1 MAVHSSLLQRCFQE
15 AAHLAGPMALACLD
29 EAVESLRAAE
39 TAATRI
45 AERDA
50 ITLAWTGLMRLRGS
64 WRADYA
70 AALGHAFEANNTAQE
85 SSIRGDLLPATS
97 GHGDLSLV
105 DDAQVAQRIEFARL
119 SQQLRLQVDPVM
131 ADLDALVS
139 AAQGFDRVR
148 PENNP
153 LRPEV
158 FAKALLA
165 LIEDAPAN
173 ATIRAHWLRTLA
185 VPMGRE
191 LRGLYEKILGVLR
204 EGQLQPVSYRV
215 SAAPAGAAARGRV
228 IGSAALGAEAAGSR
242 WGELGSAQTGGG
254 WSGPGGLSGPGGA
267 AAGPGVEGG
276 GTGTAWGAMAGG
288 GGGWAPV
295 DLSQAGVASALFH
308 DFIDGRG
315 VPEAPVPLAPSY
327 YEQSAAAALVGLPP
341 LEPAG
346 AAAQALDERVW
357 GEFAQPSAR
366 AQVHAE
372 LRQRAT
378 YVQQVLGIEAVRRLV
393 GEVAQD
399 SRLLEPVREAIVALE
414 PSLLR
419 LAMVDPRF
427 FSDDTHPGRRL
438 IARVA
443 QRSLRYHDAESPGF
457 EAFFNGVRST
467 FNNLNRHQ
475 DIESGQP
482 FNSALARLESSWAR
496 TDEAETAQR
505 EAVLQG
511 LRFAEERQAL
521 ANQIAYDMSSR
532 PDLDKVPAKV
542 LDFLFGPWALAMAH
556 ARLVDTSNQIDP
568 RGFGLVVSDLVWSVK
583 RDFTLRDPAKL
594 MDMIPGMLRTLTAG
608 LNLIGLPESERQDFF
623 ETLLRLHEPVLR
635 LCRLRARRDE
645 GSAGGTLVSD
655 SAQAPLAEDLQPATP
670 EQRVPKLREQP
681 WMTPQERDRAGLE
694 DVAEPTGAAPLHEE
708 ALDSAQAPLGEGTT
722 DFGSLQ
728 GAAVSGAMPL
738 EAASA
743 AKREAMEQ
751 VLRSLVPGA
760 WVDLFARRRWRR
772 AQLTWASANGALFM
786 FISHGGRTYTMTRR
800 SLQRLLLQRL
810 LRPVD
815 TSDVVAQALEK
826 LRESAQ
832 AAAQSAGAP
841 PPASAGRTV
850 RPA

>member
-1 MAVHSSLLQRCFQE
+1 MAVQSSLLQRCFQE
-15 AAHLAGPMALACLD
+15 AARLAGPMALACLD
-29 EAVESLRAAE
+29 EAVESLRLAE
-39 TAATRI
+39 TATTRI

-50 ITLAWTGLMRLRGS
+50 LTVAWTGLLRLRGGWS
-64 WRADYA
+64 ADYA
-70 AALGHAFEANNTAQE
+70 AALARAFDASEAE
-85 SSIRGDLLPATS
+85 GEPSRRGDFAPAAAT
-97 GHGDLSLV
+97 GFGDLSLV
-105 DDAQVAQRIEFARL
+105 DDAQVAQGIEFARL

-139 AAQGFDRVR
+139 AAQGFDRVQ

-153 LRPEV
+153 LRPEA

-165 LIEDAPAN
+165 LIEDAPAD
-173 ATIRAHWLRTLA
+173 ATTRARWLRTLA

-191 LRGLYEKILGVLR
+191 LRGLYDKVLGVLR

-215 SAAPAGAAARGRV
+215 SAVPVGAAARGRV
-228 IGSAALGAEAAGSR
+228 PGSAAPGAEAAGSR
-242 WGELGSAQTGGG
+242 WGEMGSAGAGGG
-254 WSGPGGLSGPGGA
+254 WGGPGGSGGPGGG
-267 AAGPGVEGG
+267 AAGGLGAEGAG
-276 GTGTAWGAMAGG
+276 AAWGAMAGG

-295 DLSQAGVASALFH
+295 DLSQAGVAPALFH
-308 DFIDGRG
+308 DFVAGRG

-327 YEQSAAAALVGLPP
+327 YEQGAAAALAGLPP

-346 AAAQALDERVW
+346 ATAEALDERAW

-366 AQVHAE
+366 ARVHAE

-378 YVQQVLGIEAVRRLV
+378 HVQQVLGIEAVRRLV

-399 SRLLEPVREAIVALE
+399 PRLLEPVREAIVALE

-438 IARVA
+438 MARVA
-443 QRSLRYHDAESPGF
+443 QRSFRYRDAESPGF
-457 EAFFNGVRST
+457 EAFFDGVRST
-467 FNNLNRHQ
+467 FNDLNRHQ

-583 RDFTLRDPAKL
+583 RDFILRDPAKL

-608 LNLIGLPESERQDFF
+608 LNLIGLPDSERQDFF
-623 ETLLRLHEPVLR
+623 EVLLRLHEPVLR
-635 LCRLRARRDE
+635 LRRLRARRDE
-645 GSAGGTLVSD
+645 GSTGGAVVAD

-694 DVAEPTGAAPLHEE
+694 DVAAPTGAAPLHGG
-708 ALDSAQAPLGEGTT
+708 ADDSAHAPLGEGAT
-722 DFGSLQ
+722 DFGGLQ
-728 GAAVSGAMPL
+728 EATVSGAMPL
-738 EAASA
+738 EAAPA
-743 AKREAMEQ
+743 AEREAMEQ
-751 VLRSLVPGA
+751 VLRSLVPGV

-800 SLQRLLLQRL
+800 SLQRLLLQSL

-826 LRESAQ
+826 LREGAQ

-841 PPASAGRTV
+841 APAGRAV

>member
-1 MAVHSSLLQRCFQE
+1 MAVQSSLLQRCFQE
-15 AAHLAGPMALACLD
+15 AGRLAGPMALTCLD

-39 TAATRI
+39 GATTRI

-50 ITLAWTGLMRLRGS
+50 LTLAWTGLLRLRGRWS
-64 WRADYA
+64 ADYVAALAQAFEGSDREAEPSRRGDFAPA
-70 AALGHAFEANNTAQE
+70 AATGF
-85 SSIRGDLLPATS
+85 
-97 GHGDLSLV
+97 GDLSLV
-105 DDAQVAQRIEFARL
+105 DDAQVAQGIEFARL

-139 AAQGFDRVR
+139 AAQGFDRVQ

-165 LIEDAPAN
+165 LIEDSAVD
-173 ATIRAHWLRTLA
+173 ATTGARWLRTLA

-191 LRGLYEKILGVLR
+191 LRGLYEKIIAVLR

-215 SAAPAGAAARGRV
+215 SAVPVGVTARGRMPASADAGAAASRR
-228 IGSAALGAEAAGSR
+228 AEAGAQGAGG
-242 WGELGSAQTGGG
+242 WNGPGGVAGGPGTQTGGG
-254 WSGPGGLSGPGGA
+254 WGAAAVPGGA
-267 AAGPGVEGG
+267 
-276 GTGTAWGAMAGG
+276 T
-288 GGGWAPV
+288 GWAPV

-308 DFIDGRG
+308 DFIAGRG
-315 VPEAPVPLAPSY
+315 VPDAPVPLAPSY
-327 YEQSAAAALVGLPP
+327 YAQGGAMALAGLPP
-341 LEPAG
+341 LESAG
-346 AAAQALDERVW
+346 AADEALDERTW

-366 AQVHAE
+366 ARVHAE

-378 YVQQVLGIEAVRRLV
+378 HVQQVLGIEAVRRLV

-399 SRLLEPVREAIVALE
+399 PRLLDPVREAIVALE

-438 IARVA
+438 MARVA
-443 QRSLRYHDAESPGF
+443 QRSFRYRDAESPGF
-457 EAFFNGVRST
+457 EAFFDGVRST
-467 FNNLNRHQ
+467 FNDLNRHQ

-482 FNSALARLESSWAR
+482 FNSALARLEASWAH

-583 RDFTLRDPAKL
+583 RDFILRDPAKL

-608 LNLIGLPESERQDFF
+608 LTLIGLPESERQDFF
-623 ETLLRLHEPVLR
+623 EVLLRLHEPVLR
-635 LCRLRARRDE
+635 LRRLRARRDE
-645 GSAGGTLVSD
+645 GSSSGAVAVD

-694 DVAEPTGAAPLHEE
+694 EVAAPAGAAPVPGRSD
-708 ALDSAQAPLGEGTT
+708 DSAHAPLGDRAT
-722 DFGSLQ
+722 DFGGLQ
-728 GAAVSGAMPL
+728 DAAVSGAMPL
-738 EAASA
+738 EAAPA
-743 AKREAMEQ
+743 AEREAIEQ
-751 VLRSLVPGA
+751 VLRSLVPGV

-800 SLQRLLLQRL
+800 SLQRLLLQSL

-826 LRESAQ
+826 LREGAQ

-841 PPASAGRTV
+841 APAARSA

>member
-1 MAVHSSLLQRCFQE
+1 MAVQSSLLQRCFQE
-15 AAHLAGPMALACLD
+15 AVRLAGPMALTCLD

-39 TAATRI
+39 TATTRI

-50 ITLAWTGLMRLRGS
+50 LTLAWTGLLRLRGS
-64 WRADYA
+64 WSAGYA
-70 AALGHAFEANNTAQE
+70 AALERAFDASEAE
-85 SSIRGDLLPATS
+85 GEPSGRGDFAPAAAT
-97 GHGDLSLV
+97 GFGDLSLV
-105 DDAQVAQRIEFARL
+105 DDAQVAQGIEFARL

-131 ADLDALVS
+131 ADLDALLS
-139 AAQGFDRVR
+139 AAQGFDRVQ

-165 LIEDAPAN
+165 LVEEAPAD
-173 ATIRAHWLRTLA
+173 ATVRARWLRSLA
-185 VPMGRE
+185 VPLGRE
-191 LRGLYEKILGVLR
+191 LRGLYEKVLAVLR

-215 SAAPAGAAARGRV
+215 SAVPVGAAARGRAS
-228 IGSAALGAEAAGSR
+228 GSSATGAEAAGSR
-242 WGELGSAQTGGG
+242 WGELGPAGAGGG
-254 WSGPGGLSGPGGA
+254 WGGA
-267 AAGPGVEGG
+267 GGSGGGGAGGFGPEGG
-276 GTGTAWGAMAGG
+276 GAGTAWGAVGG
-288 GGGWAPV
+288 GDGGSGGWAPM
-295 DLSQAGVASALFH
+295 DLSQAGVAPALFH
-308 DFIDGRG
+308 DFLAGRG

-327 YEQSAAAALVGLPP
+327 YEQGAAAALAGLPP

-346 AAAQALDERVW
+346 AAAEVLDERTW
-357 GEFAQPSAR
+357 GEFAQPLAR
-366 AQVHAE
+366 ARVHAE

-378 YVQQVLGIEAVRRLV
+378 HVQQVLGIEAVRRLV

-399 SRLLEPVREAIVALE
+399 PRLLEPVREAIVALE

-438 IARVA
+438 MARVA
-443 QRSLRYHDAESPGF
+443 QRSFRYRDTESPGF
-457 EAFFNGVRST
+457 GEFFDGVRST
-467 FNNLNRHQ
+467 FNDLNRHQ

-482 FNSALARLESSWAR
+482 FNSALARLESAWAR

-532 PDLDKVPAKV
+532 PDLDQVPAKV

-568 RGFGLVVSDLVWSVK
+568 RGFGIVVSDLVWSVK
-583 RDFTLRDPAKL
+583 RDFILRDPAKL
-594 MDMIPGMLRTLTAG
+594 MDMIPSMLRTLTAG
-608 LNLIGLPESERQDFF
+608 LNLIGLPDAERQDFF
-623 ETLLRLHEPVLR
+623 DVLLRLHEPVLR
-635 LCRLRARRDE
+635 LRRLRARRDE
-645 GSAGGTLVSD
+645 ASTGAAVAFD

-694 DVAEPTGAAPLHEE
+694 DVAAPTGSAPLHGG
-708 ALDSAQAPLGEGTT
+708 ADDSAHAPLGEGST
-722 DFGSLQ
+722 DFGGLQ
-728 GAAVSGAMPL
+728 AAGVSGAMPL
-738 EAASA
+738 EAAPMA
-743 AKREAMEQ
+743 EREAMEQ
-751 VLRSLVPGA
+751 VLRSLVPGV

-786 FISHGGRTYTMTRR
+786 FIGHGGRTYTMTRR
-800 SLQRLLLQRL
+800 SLQRLLLQSL

-826 LRESAQ
+826 LREGAQ
-832 AAAQSAGAP
+832 AAAEAAGTP
-841 PPASAGRTV
+841 MVAGRTV
-850 RPA
+850 KPA